1 MAGKGRL
8 AWTRTDWPAHLNRL
22 VLAGTTSVC
31 TKIVQD
37 PVFAKAKQMEEEVF
51 SLVQAKLSQPID
63 GDGDGLDLK
72 CQMAPKL
79 SPELEAVQEDLASWV
94 AYGPRAL
101 TLLAR
106 LRGLEVS
113 VDLLRKTQLGRLVR
127 RYLHH
132 DEVQV
137 VTKAKALIEDWKLV
151 LREHLT
157 RATVSFHGEAPA
169 AETKVAALKES
180 DSEDAAESGPSS
192 SKVEDEA
199 QGWVQ
204 KEAFHQYRGK
214 REKFW
219 AFTLR
224 RPFGNF
230 TWVLQVRVAQPKKV
244 TQEVRDKKLKEIS
257 ELLFRMAADTG
268 AIRPDTCEAGEE
280 NLKTLGRLQRLEK
293 RFIGKGVTESEAR
306 NALRL
311 FERELSKAN
320 WTADKFEKLKK
331 QLAGT
336 EEWSAA
342 DLVAESSI
350 RWEQNKRRQAWFTDA
365 CERVAVPLGIEAGYT
380 NNGGCFVGPLS
391 SVAGAALTTTL
402 LCHLA
407 HLDLKAATTKN
418 KKLSTP
424 QFLQGFVDGALDK
437 DRYLVWDRLF
447 SIEDGASAARFCQ
460 EHLNSGFFDD
470 ISPESAEQSS
480 EELQEMLRS
489 FFSSIAGGS
498 SSSRTRQRSTHL
510 DEQAGINLVPSSL
523 PSSFTPFSGKAHRLD
538 ADEEVQ
544 APAPDDGQKS
554 WALTFTSNLE
564 LARSSRRRSREE
576 AKRTYHW
583 TFSGQAVKETKT
595 GTESYSQG
603 KCAGEKRK
611 GQIESA
617 ADKAFEYIAE

>member
-1 MAGKGRL
+1 
-8 AWTRTDWPAHLNRL
+8 
-22 VLAGTTSVC
+22 
-31 TKIVQD
+31 
-37 PVFAKAKQMEEEVF
+37 
-51 SLVQAKLSQPID
+51 
-63 GDGDGLDLK
+63 
-72 CQMAPKL
+72 
-79 SPELEAVQEDLASWV
+79 
-94 AYGPRAL
+94 
-101 TLLAR
+101 
-106 LRGLEVS
+106 
-113 VDLLRKTQLGRLVR
+113 
-127 RYLHH
+127 
-132 DEVQV
+132 
-137 VTKAKALIEDWKLV
+137 
-151 LREHLT
+151 
-157 RATVSFHGEAPA
+157 
-169 AETKVAALKES
+169 VAALKES

-510 DEQAGINLVPSSL
+510 DEQAGIKLVPSSL

-617 ADKAFEYIAE
+617 AGAGKQFRKAQRLAITR